1 VTFKKIK
8 KRLLRK
14 LGLMEPPFE
23 KKMAPLVEKHANEFS
38 QSSIQNHVEKRLF
51 IDMGSNL
58 GQGFQYFSKFYSPNL
73 FDFLFFEA
81 NPNCIDQLESNIRNL
96 YEENKWS
103 GKKEIINAAIS
114 NADGTVKLYGLVEDQ
129 RGKLSD
135 GASTIKDHNS
145 IYYEACEHQAIEVP
159 SINISELIKKYTN
172 EYSTIIV
179 KMDIESSEY
188 DSLED
193 LISTNTINDITHLYV
208 EWHSQYYSE
217 NKKSEILEREKNLKN
232 ILANKL
238 TNWH

>member
-1 VTFKKIK
+1 MSLKKIK

-23 KKMAPLVEKHANEFS
+23 KKMAPLVEKHANEYS
-38 QSSIQNHVEKRLF
+38 QVSNQGHIDKKLF
-51 IDMGSNL
+51 IDMGSNI

-73 FDFLFFEA
+73 FDFLFIEA
-81 NPNCIDQLESNIRNL
+81 NPNCIDQLESNIKNL
-96 YEENKWS
+96 YVKNNWS
-103 GKKEIINAAIS
+103 GNWDILNAAIS
-114 NADGTVKLYGLVEDQ
+114 NANDIVKLYGLVEDK

-145 IYYEACEHQAIEVP
+145 IYYKSNEQQAIEIS
-159 SINISELIKKYTN
+159 SIKISELINKYTS

-179 KMDIESSEY
+179 KMDIESAEY

-193 LISTNTINDITHLYV
+193 LISTEAINNIKHLYV
-208 EWHSQYYSE
+208 EWHSQYFTS
-217 NKKSEILEREKNLKN
+217 NKKRDILIRENNLKN
-232 ILANKL
+232 ILTNKL